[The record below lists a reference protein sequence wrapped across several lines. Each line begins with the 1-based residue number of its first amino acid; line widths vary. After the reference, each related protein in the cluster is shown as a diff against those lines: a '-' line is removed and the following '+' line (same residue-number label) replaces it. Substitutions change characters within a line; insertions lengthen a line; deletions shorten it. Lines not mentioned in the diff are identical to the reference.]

1 MLIYWL
7 INLSIWWTSLYLVAT
22 RSTFIMATEYNDLV
36 ATKSTYLVAFRLNNL
51 VAIMQTLKKHM
62 IGHRM

>member
-1 MLIYWL
+1 
-7 INLSIWWTSLYLVAT
+7 
-22 RSTFIMATEYNDLV
+22 MATEYNDLV